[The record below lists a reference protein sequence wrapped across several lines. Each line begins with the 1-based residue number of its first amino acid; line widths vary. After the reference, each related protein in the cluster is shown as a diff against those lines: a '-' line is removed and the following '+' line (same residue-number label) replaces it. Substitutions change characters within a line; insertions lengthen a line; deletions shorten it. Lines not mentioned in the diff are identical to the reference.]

1 MFNARSA
8 AEHTLRESYGRL
20 IALLTRRTHD
30 LAAAEDALGDAFA
43 IALAQWPALGV
54 PTNPDA
60 WLLTVARNKLRD
72 QWRSHTLHATACDT
86 LHALA
91 DEYVE
96 RDPALTFP
104 DERLR
109 LMFVCAHPAIAAAV
123 RSPLMLQVVLGLDVA
138 RMAGAFLSSPT
149 SLAQRL
155 VRAKQKIK
163 DAGIPFE
170 VPARD
175 ELPARLQD
183 VLDGIYVAYG
193 TGWDDIDGTE
203 YKYAGLT
210 EEALQ
215 LGAAMVML
223 MPAAAEPLGLLALM
237 LFCDART
244 AARRAASGDYVPLS
258 EQDTREWDQNKIATA
273 DALLIKAAAIRDFG
287 PYQLEAAIQSA
298 HCQRRRGSPVAPAAL
313 LALYDRLV
321 ELRPSLGAWV
331 SRASAVAAAHGVER
345 GLAALAEIPPSLH
358 ATYQPY
364 WALYAHLLALDEQN
378 SAAELAFDRA
388 IALATSASVKHYL
401 WQRRA
406 GLASRHSASENIGS

>member
-20 IALLTRRTHD
+20 IALLARRTHD

-54 PTNPDA
+54 PANPEA

-72 QWRSHTLHATACDT
+72 QWRSHTLHATASET
-86 LHALA
+86 LRALA
-91 DEYVE
+91 DEYAE

-138 RMAGAFLSSPT
+138 RMSGAFLSSPAA
-149 SLAQRL
+149 LAQRL

-170 VPARD
+170 VPAR
-175 ELPARLQD
+175 EALPARLQD

-203 YKYAGLT
+203 YKHAGLT

-244 AARRAASGDYVPLS
+244 AARRAASGNYVPLS

-273 DALLIKAAAIRDFG
+273 DALLIKAAAYRDFG

-298 HCQRRRGSPVAPAAL
+298 HCQRRRGSPVAPAAM

-321 ELRPSLGAWV
+321 ELRPSQIG
-331 SRASAVAAAHGVER
+331 RAHV
-345 GLAALAEIPPSLH
+345 
-358 ATYQPY
+358 
-364 WALYAHLLALDEQN
+364 
-378 SAAELAFDRA
+378 
-388 IALATSASVKHYL
+388 
-401 WQRRA
+401 
-406 GLASRHSASENIGS
+406 